1 MRGLQAGALLLGSA
15 LYFLIISQGFL
26 LKFSTQLLSWPPYTS
41 VSLTCLH
48 LRGSSALPML
58 HQALV
63 QEGFVPPPCCSP
75 VLPGAGGHSCCPMA
89 GKCAPLRGG
98 VGPSVAAGAWGLP
111 YVLGTLPRIINQG
124 GQSSPALQ
132 QGKEGLGPL
141 SCPLLVF
148 GYFPPGRQGDA
159 GYLGGLFRARG
170 GAEPHVWALGLA
182 ESPSLPFL
190 LPTAPCCSE
199 LGPVSLVSLVTIS
212 SLLGFSPA
220 PENSRRK
227 WRCLLPSLLPAPS
240 SGQAGARLPSSAQL

>member
-1 MRGLQAGALLLGSA
+1 MWGLQAGALLLGSA

-41 VSLTCLH
+41 VSLTCLY

-89 GKCAPLRGG
+89 GKCAPLHGG

-111 YVLGTLPRIINQG
+111 YVLGTLPWIINQG

-132 QGKEGLGPL
+132 QGKEELGPL
-141 SCPLLVF
+141 SCSLLVL
-148 GYFPPGRQGDA
+148 GYVPPGRQRDA
-159 GYLGGLFRARG
+159 GYSEGCLGLGEVLSPMCGPWGLQKALPSPFFSPQPLAARS
-170 GAEPHVWALGLA
+170 WALFLW
-182 ESPSLPFL
+182 SP
-190 LPTAPCCSE
+190 
-199 LGPVSLVSLVTIS
+199 
-212 SLLGFSPA
+212 
-220 PENSRRK
+220 
-227 WRCLLPSLLPAPS
+227 W
-240 SGQAGARLPSSAQL
+240 